1 MDSQLLTT
9 GEVAKL
15 CGVTPDAVLKW
26 IKAGKL
32 PATRTPGGHF
42 RVSRETCNEMGL
54 GGYPKEEPQQ
64 ALAVSSSTDSEERRC
79 WEFFGSDGALR
90 EACLKCVV
98 YQAGAQHCYKLA
110 ELGERTGHIRNFCGK
125 DDCEPCSFYR
135 ACHGMTTAVLVVT
148 RDDALTRRLEK
159 DIDPS
164 RITMRVARTGYETSN
179 AIASFHPSLVVLDS
193 DVPEVRDGQLP
204 ESVMHD
210 ERVPGVAVFVACR
223 EGHEVTVDRDSAP
236 TIDAPFSASDIER
249 LAAKLRSRHS
259 A

>member
-1 MDSQLLTT
+1 MDSRLLTT

-42 RVSRETCNEMGL
+42 RVTSETCAAMGL
-54 GGYPKEEPQQ
+54 GESQQEEPQTT
-64 ALAVSSSTDSEERRC
+64 AVTSTPDTEGRRC
-79 WEFFGSDGALR
+79 WEYFGDDGAPR
-90 EACLKCVV
+90 DSCLKCVV
-98 YQAGAQHCYKLA
+98 YLAGAQHCYKLA
-110 ELGERTGHIRNFCGK
+110 ELGEQAGHTRNFCGK

-135 ACHGMTTAVLVVT
+135 ACHGMTTSVLVVT

-159 DIDPS
+159 EIDAS
-164 RITMRVARTGYETSN
+164 SVTLRVARSGYETSL
-179 AIASFHPSLVVLDS
+179 AIAAFHPSLVVLDS

-204 ESVMHD
+204 ESVMQD
-210 ERVPGVAVFVACR
+210 ERVPGVTVYVARR
-223 EGHEVTVDRDSAP
+223 EGHEVTVDLESAP
-236 TIDAPFSASDIER
+236 TIDAPFSAAQIEG
-249 LAAKLRSRHS
+249 LATKLRVRNT